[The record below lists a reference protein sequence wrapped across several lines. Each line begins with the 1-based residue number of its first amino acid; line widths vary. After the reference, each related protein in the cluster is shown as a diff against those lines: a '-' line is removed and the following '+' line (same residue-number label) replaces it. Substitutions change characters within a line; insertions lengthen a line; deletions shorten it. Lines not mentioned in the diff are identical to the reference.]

1 MANTVTPTTLARLVV
16 AGLAGDSGKT
26 LIATGLV
33 RALCRRGLRVAPFKK
48 GPDYI
53 DASWLTAA
61 AGTAARNFDTYLM
74 PAGAISAALARAVG
88 QTDIAVIEGNRGLFD
103 GMDAEG
109 SHSTAQLARL
119 TGTPVVL
126 VVNAAKVTRTVA
138 AQILGCQVMDPK
150 LNLAAVI
157 LNRVASRRHEAVI
170 REAIAQTTDVP
181 VLGAI
186 PAQEALDLPSRHLGL
201 VPVAEHPR
209 AQAIVERAADLV
221 AANVDL
227 DALLAVAGEAS
238 RIEAQPA
245 APAPT
250 PTAPK
255 VRIGVARDAA
265 FSFYYPENLEALEH
279 AGAELVFVSPLADG
293 ALPEIDALYLGGGFP
308 EEHAVGLAENR
319 GFREALGR
327 RIAAGLPVWAEC
339 GGLMYLARELVTGNV
354 AHPMVGAIPVTV
366 EQTGRPQGHGYV
378 AARVDAPNPFLGDG
392 SALRGHEFHYSRITQ
407 SPDTVP
413 TAFAINRGVGIGGGR
428 DGIHAFNV
436 LACYT
441 HIHAAGVPEW
451 APAMVRAAR
460 GGQR

>member
-1 MANTVTPTTLARLVV
+1 MQTTVAQTTLARLVL

-26 LIATGLV
+26 LISTGLV
-33 RALCRRGLRVAPFKK
+33 RALRRRGLRVAPFKK

-61 AGTAARNFDTYLM
+61 AAVAARNLDTYLM
-74 PAGAISAALARAVG
+74 PTSAILTALARAVG
-88 QTDIAVIEGNRGLFD
+88 NADIAVIEGNRGLFD

-157 LNRVASRRHEAVI
+157 INRVASRRHEAVI

-186 PAQEALDLPSRHLGL
+186 PAQETLDLPSRHLGL

-209 AQAIVERAADLV
+209 AQEIVERAADLV
-221 AANVDL
+221 GAHVDL
-227 DALLAVAGEAS
+227 DALLAVAAEAP
-238 RIEAQPA
+238 RIEALPA

-250 PTAPK
+250 HGGPS

-265 FSFYYPENLEALEH
+265 FSFYYPENLEGLER

-293 ALPEIDALYLGGGFP
+293 ALPEMDALYLGGGFP

-327 RIAAGLPVWAEC
+327 RVADGMPVWAEC

-378 AARVDAPNPFLGDG
+378 AARVDAPNPFLAAGT
-392 SALRGHEFHYSRITQ
+392 ALRGHEFHYSRIV
-407 SPDTVP
+407 SGGDPLP
-413 TAFAINRGVGIGGGR
+413 TALAVQRGVGTGGGR
-428 DGIHAFNV
+428 DGILAANA

-441 HIHAAGVPEW
+441 HIHAAGAPEW

-460 GGQR
+460 GGRW

>member
-1 MANTVTPTTLARLVV
+1 MRTPTAQPTLARMVL
-16 AGLAGDSGKT
+16 AGLAGDTGKT
-26 LIATGLV
+26 LISTGLV
-33 RALCRRGLRVAPFKK
+33 RAWRRRGLRVAPFKK

-53 DASWLTAA
+53 DAAWLTAA
-61 AGTAARNFDTYLM
+61 AGVAARNLDTYLM
-74 PAGAISAALARAVG
+74 PTAAILASLGSAVG
-88 QTDIAVIEGNRGLFD
+88 HAEIAVIEGNRGLFD

-157 LNRVASRRHEAVI
+157 INRVASRRHEAVI

-181 VLGAI
+181 VLGAV

-209 AQAIVERAADLV
+209 SEEIVERAADLV
-221 AANVDL
+221 EAHVDL
-227 DALLAVAGEAS
+227 DALLALAGEAP
-238 RIEAQPA
+238 RVEAPPA
-245 APAPT
+245 AAAST
-250 PTAPK
+250 SEGPK
-255 VRIGVARDAA
+255 VRVGVARDVA
-265 FSFYYPENLEALEH
+265 FSFYYPENLEGLER
-279 AGAELVFVSPLADG
+279 AGAELVFVSPMADG
-293 ALPEIDALYLGGGFP
+293 VLPDLDALYLGGGFP
-308 EEHAVGLAENR
+308 EVHAARLAANR
-319 GFREALGR
+319 EFRETLGR

-339 GGLMYLARELVTGNV
+339 GGLMYLARALVVEGV

-392 SALRGHEFHYSRITQ
+392 SSIRGHEFHYSRIAAG
-407 SPDTVP
+407 SETVP
-413 TAFAINRGVGIGGGR
+413 TALAVHRGVGIGGGR
-428 DGIHAFNV
+428 DGIQAANA

-451 APAMVRAAR
+451 APAIVRAAR
-460 GGQR
+460 GGQW